1 MLERIEK
8 DLINVEYDLWMFE
21 DNLTEEQKQE
31 IFKIRQ
37 KILAVIIA
45 VRDCDK

>member
-1 MLERIEK
+1 MFERIEE

-21 DNLTEEQKQE
+21 DNLTKEQKQE

-37 KILAVIIA
+37 KILEIIIA
-45 VRDCDK
+45 VREWDK